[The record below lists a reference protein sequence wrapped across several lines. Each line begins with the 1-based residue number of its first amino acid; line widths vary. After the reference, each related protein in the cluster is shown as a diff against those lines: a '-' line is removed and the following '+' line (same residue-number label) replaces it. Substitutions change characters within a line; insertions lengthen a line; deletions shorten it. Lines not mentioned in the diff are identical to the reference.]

1 MVKVI
6 ASSVRKGNVLDLDGK
21 LAVVMHAENIHPGKG
36 TPVTHLEMRRIA
48 DGVKVTERY
57 RTTDQVERAYLD
69 EKDFNYLYE
78 DDMGY
83 NFMHPETFDQIMLNR
98 EILGDAIKYMRE
110 NDTIDLL
117 SYKDEPLS
125 VELPASVNLM
135 VTRTDPGFKGDTA
148 TGGTKP
154 ATVETG
160 LVVNVPLFVNEGD
173 VIKVNTNTG
182 EYLTRV

>member
-1 MVKVI
+1 MVT
-6 ASSVRKGNVLDLDGK
+6 AGEMRKGLTVEIDGDLVRVLEYQHIKQGRGSAFVRLQMRNVRTGS
-21 LAVVMHAENIHPGKG
+21 I
-36 TPVTHLEMRRIA
+36 
-48 DGVKVTERY
+48 TERTFQA
-57 RTTDQVERAYLD
+57 TTRFQLAPMDRSTIQYQYND
-69 EKDFNYLYE
+69 G
-78 DDMGY
+78 DDY
-83 NFMHPETFDQIMLNR
+83 YFMNTETFDQIMLNGD
-98 EILGDAIKYMRE
+98 ILGDAIKYMRE

-125 VELPASVNLM
+125 VELPTSVNLT

-173 VIKVNTNTG
+173 VIKVNTGTG

>member
-1 MVKVI
+1 MVT
-6 ASSVRKGNVLDLDGK
+6 AGEMRKGLTVEIDGDLVRVLEYQHIKQGRGSAFVRLQMRNVRTGS
-21 LAVVMHAENIHPGKG
+21 I
-36 TPVTHLEMRRIA
+36 
-48 DGVKVTERY
+48 TERTFQA
-57 RTTDQVERAYLD
+57 TTRFQLAPMERSTIQYQYND
-69 EKDFNYLYE
+69 G
-78 DDMGY
+78 DDY
-83 NFMHPETFDQIMLNR
+83 YFMNTETFDQIMLNGD
-98 EILGDAIKYMRE
+98 ILGDAIKYMRE

-125 VELPASVNLM
+125 VELPTSVNLT

-173 VIKVNTNTG
+173 VIKVNTGTG

>member
-1 MVKVI
+1 MVT
-6 ASSVRKGNVLDLDGK
+6 AGEMRKGLTVEIDGDLVRVLEYQHIKQGRGSAFVRLQMRNVRTGS
-21 LAVVMHAENIHPGKG
+21 I
-36 TPVTHLEMRRIA
+36 
-48 DGVKVTERY
+48 TERTFQA
-57 RTTDQVERAYLD
+57 TTRFQLAPMERSTIQYQYND
-69 EKDFNYLYE
+69 G
-78 DDMGY
+78 DDY
-83 NFMHPETFDQIMLNR
+83 YFMNTETFDQVMLSR
-98 EILGDAIKYMRE
+98 EILGDALKYMRE

-125 VELPASVNLM
+125 VELPASVNLT

-148 TGGTKP
+148 TGGAKP